1 MRAILINAGQGSRLL
16 PLTLHTPK
24 CLVEVN
30 GRSILDHQI
39 EALHAAGVGR
49 IEVVGGYRATQI
61 REHLTRHYDP
71 QQVGLTINPFWSV
84 ASSIGSVWAV
94 REYLDEP
101 FVLVN
106 GDTIFDATVFQQAIS
121 DMRPGVNLVVEPL
134 TVPEHDDM
142 LVQVREGRVL
152 AVGKHLRMPE
162 ATHRSLG
169 IVLSPDR
176 RPDGL
181 YHTALRAVVEAEG
194 GYNAYHHGV
203 IDQLA
208 RTASVTAI
216 ENHGGLWRE
225 VDRPEDIDR
234 WTRDHDPGRWP
245 RALP

>member
-24 CLVEVN
+24 CLIEVN
-30 GRSILDHQI
+30 GRTILDHQVL
-39 EALHAAGVGR
+39 ALKEAGVSR
-49 IEVVGGYRATQI
+49 IEVVGGYRAEQI
-61 REHLTRHYDP
+61 REHLQQHYDP
-71 QQVGLTINPFWSV
+71 GLVGLTINPFWSV

-106 GDTIFDATVFQQAIS
+106 GDTIFDPSVFQQAFA
-121 DMRPGVNLVVEPL
+121 DMQPGVNLVVERL
-134 TVPEHDDM
+134 GEAENDDM
-142 LVQVREGRVL
+142 LVKVEHGRVV
-152 AVGKHLRMPE
+152 AVGKNLKVAD

-176 RPDGL
+176 RRSGL
-181 YHTALRAVVEAEG
+181 YHSALRAVIEAEG

-203 IDQLA
+203 IDHLA

-216 ENHGGLWRE
+216 ENHSGLWRE
-225 VDRPEDIDR
+225 VDRPEDIER
-234 WTRDHDPGRWP
+234 WMRDHARAWP